1 MFAVS
6 SVREAPV
13 IHTAGR
19 QPNDL
24 LLSDSLN
31 STLREYGMV
40 CLRLTSTSSSV
51 PLSKLE
57 VADIAIAWRN
67 LKGLFLPA
75 DHLSMKAG
83 PRQARGESPLAD
95 LHRLTIKLPETSSP
109 ADVRKDGWSMAA
121 GPTPSCAVEWKA
133 KKEKGRNN
141 SGGGGGGGGR
151 NKKMRTVDGCGSQAG
166 RFGPNMP
173 GKAGQP
179 GWGYLDY
186 AAVLRLSPGIPLM
199 HNIELPFNF
208 LSLAQREQ
216 LFWNFPG
223 PLQSATLS
231 DVPMPPELDTVGN
244 PWSLYRIGEATDLHD
259 ILNQLCQSQ
268 WARDHPDSLVWPPY
282 YGTLRPVIY
291 HSAAMS
297 FFTMHIEDYA
307 LPALNWL
314 LDAAPTSQHLP
325 PSAGNQHLVDA
336 EREAGGEGGV
346 VWYAC
351 PVSAFGALH
360 DYAAAHMDPE
370 LCRQNPELV
379 ASPFTLHW
387 WLFHPTDLQAA
398 GIPVTRF
405 VQRPGDIIVTGPGA
419 MHWGI
424 NLTTAIKVP
433 FSRPHDADQIAHLFF
448 FS

>member
-1 MFAVS
+1 MSAFS
-6 SVREAPV
+6 SLREAPI

-19 QPNDL
+19 QPSDL
-24 LLSDSLN
+24 LLSDSLD
-31 STLREYGMV
+31 SALRQYGMV
-40 CLRLTSTSSSV
+40 CIRLTPTGSSV
-51 PLSKLE
+51 PLSKHE
-57 VADIAIAWRN
+57 VADIAVAWRN
-67 LKGLFLPA
+67 LDGLFLPA
-75 DHLSMKAG
+75 DHLSIKAG
-83 PRQARGESPLAD
+83 PLQSRGESPLAD
-95 LHRLTIKLPETSSP
+95 FHRLTIKLPATSSP

-121 GPTPSCAVEWKA
+121 GQTPGCGGERKA

-141 SGGGGGGGGR
+141 PRSGSGGKS
-151 NKKMRTVDGCGSQAG
+151 KKMRTMDGRDAHARSREPGHR
-166 RFGPNMP
+166 RFGPDMP

-186 AAVLRLSPGIPLM
+186 SAVLRLSPGIPLM
-199 HNIELPFNF
+199 SNIELPFNY
-208 LSLAQREQ
+208 LSLAQREE

-223 PLQSATLS
+223 PLQSVTLS
-231 DVPMPPELDTVGN
+231 DVPMPPELESIGN

-282 YGTLRPVIY
+282 YGTLRPVVY

-314 LDAAPTSQHLP
+314 LDAAPASRHLP
-325 PSAGNQHLVDA
+325 PSAGEQHLVDA
-336 EREAGGEGGV
+336 EHEAGEEGGV
-346 VWYAC
+346 VWYTC
-351 PVSAFGALH
+351 PLSAFGALH

-370 LCRQNPELV
+370 LRRQNPELV
-379 ASPFTLHW
+379 ASPFTLEW
-387 WLFHPTDLQAA
+387 WLFHPADLQAA

-405 VQRPGDIIVTGPGA
+405 VQHPGDIIVTGPGA

-424 NLTTAIKVP
+424 NLTTAIKVRY
-433 FSRPHDADQIAHLFF
+433 FLLL
-448 FS
+448 